1 MKKIFALMLSLV
13 LCVTLLSACGGGM
26 ADDTAAES
34 APMDGGYVTEDSAT
48 AGVSGGGDMIT
59 VKNNAKMIYTAELE
73 METTEFDAV
82 TESLVA
88 LVTEMGGYF
97 ESRNL
102 TDYGYRYGYYTVRVP
117 AEKYVVF
124 MDRVSEL
131 CLVVSAY
138 DTADDVSEQYYDIE
152 ARLTTQRTK
161 LERLQELL
169 AQAKNMEDIITIE
182 SAISDTELAIEQL
195 TGSLRAYDSL
205 IDYATIH
212 INLSEVYKLRN
223 VEEAPATFTQRLGTA
238 FKNGFADAV
247 DFVEDLIIGLAGA
260 WVLLIF
266 LGVGAWVAVVVLR
279 KEKAKRKARQQELYE
294 KYHADMNKNKEDEQ
308 K

>member
-1 MKKIFALMLSLV
+1 MKKVFALILSLV
-13 LCVTLLSACGGGM
+13 LVLSLLSACGS
-26 ADDTAAES
+26 ASNDAATES
-34 APMDGGYVTEDSAT
+34 MPMDEGYVTEDSAT
-48 AGVSGGGDMIT
+48 SGSVSGGGDMIT

-102 TDYGYRYGYYTVRVP
+102 TEYSYRYANYTVRVP

-169 AQAKNMEDIITIE
+169 SQAKNMEDIITIE

-195 TGSLRAYDSL
+195 TGSLRTYDSL
-205 IDYATIH
+205 IDYATVH

-223 VEEAPATFTQRLGTA
+223 TQEAPATFGERLGGA

-266 LGVGAWVAVVVLR
+266 LGAGVVVLVVVLK
-279 KEKAKRKARQQELYE
+279 KEKAKRKIRQQELYE
-294 KYHADMNKNKEDEQ
+294 KYHAELNKNKDEQ
-308 K
+308 Q

>member
-13 LCVTLLSACGGGM
+13 LCLGLFSACG
-26 ADDTAAES
+26 ASNDAATES
-34 APMDGGYVTEDSAT
+34 MPMEDGYVTEDSMTDVGA
-48 AGVSGGGDMIT
+48 AGGVSGGGDMIT

-117 AEKYVVF
+117 AEKYVEF

-131 CLVVSAY
+131 CLVVSTY

-161 LERLQELL
+161 LARLQELL
-169 AQAKNMEDIITIE
+169 SQAKNMEDIITIE
-182 SAISDTELAIEQL
+182 HTTVQAL
-195 TGSLRAYDSL
+195 GSDSL
-205 IDYATIH
+205 FAWG
-212 INLSEVYKLRN
+212 
-223 VEEAPATFTQRLGTA
+223 PFTDQTA
-238 FKNGFADAV
+238 F
-247 DFVEDLIIGLAGA
+247 
-260 WVLLIF
+260 
-266 LGVGAWVAVVVLR
+266 
-279 KEKAKRKARQQELYE
+279 
-294 KYHADMNKNKEDEQ
+294 
-308 K
+308 